1 MELSPVYPMNIAL
14 LLKDSELSPT
24 ILEDRSE
31 YIQTVRQGIS
41 GKIVERAVKVLGE
54 REFFV
59 RLLSTSS
66 GNLNRLYRSPSL
78 SRVQTEGILDTL
90 KVFDK
95 AINVFGNEEI
105 AKEWLHTSIPALD
118 GELPLDLCDTFEGR
132 RLVKESLEAI
142 EYGEFT

>member
-1 MELSPVYPMNIAL
+1 MNIAL

-24 ILEDRSE
+24 LLEDRSE